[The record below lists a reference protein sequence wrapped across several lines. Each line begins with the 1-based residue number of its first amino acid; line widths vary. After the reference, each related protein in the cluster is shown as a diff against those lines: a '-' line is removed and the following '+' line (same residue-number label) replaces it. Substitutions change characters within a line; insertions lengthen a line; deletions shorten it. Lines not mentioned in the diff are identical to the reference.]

1 MAKRSGGP
9 EGKARGNRLPRA
21 RIVLAAT
28 AATLALLVA
37 TGGSVRADG
46 NLHNVNHIII
56 VMQENHSFDNYFGVL
71 PYASGTPYHGGGG
84 KCASNDHTCVDG
96 LSCTR
101 DSAGN
106 YTCTNSNVD
115 DDSSTVFAFH
125 DAKYCTGPDLQHNW
139 PGSHSEAN
147 YNNPAG
153 ALAFSPNDGFVLVND
168 ATEQI
173 DNGESPT
180 DDDTMGFYNETDL
193 PFYYGLAK
201 SFAIDDRYF
210 CSVVGPT
217 FPNRSYEMAATSFG
231 HLTTNEIFPPT
242 GGYKPITGTIFDLL
256 DQNGVSW
263 VNYFSD
269 LPTSC
274 IFRPCPNSHL
284 ASVSAFSAQAAAG
297 TLPAVS
303 LVDPSFFKDQTING
317 STYETDEHPPNDI
330 RAGQYF
336 VSQIVNAL
344 RNSQS
349 WNDSILFIT
358 YDEHGGFYDHV
369 APAAARQGGALNPD
383 GINPGQCEDLSN
395 PPASEQPGGGAQC
408 DVSRSDAAAICP
420 GFTATG
426 PYPANCANFNQ
437 LGFRVPF
444 IAVSPFSKPHYVSH
458 TVGDHTSLL
467 ALIEKRFF
475 SLAGGGDTRPHLT
488 ARDQYAATL
497 EDMFDFNKAPSKN
510 TSVPTAPP
518 PTASDPGCS

>member
-1 MAKRSGGP
+1 MKGDSRGG
-9 EGKARGNRLPRA
+9 RRA
-21 RIVLAAT
+21 HPVRIVLAAT
-28 AATLALLVA
+28 AVSFALFVA
-37 TGGSVRADG
+37 TGRTVRADG
-46 NLHNVNHIII
+46 GLSHVNHIII

-71 PYASGTPYHGGGG
+71 PYARGTPYHRAARR
-84 KCASNDHTCVDG
+84 CPSSDHSCVDG

-101 DSAGN
+101 DATGN

-115 DDSSTVFAFH
+115 DDGSTVFAFH
-125 DAKYCTGPDLQHNW
+125 DARYCVGPDLQHDW
-139 PGSHSEAN
+139 PGSHREAN
-147 YNNPAG
+147 FNHPAG

-180 DDDTMGFYNETDL
+180 DDDTMGFYNEDDL
-193 PFYYGLAK
+193 PFYYALAE

-231 HLTTNEIFPPT
+231 HLTTNEIIPPP

-256 DQNGVSW
+256 DQHGVSW

-269 LPTSC
+269 LPTSG
-274 IFRPCPNSHL
+274 IFRQAASSHVQPVSVF
-284 ASVSAFSAQAAAG
+284 ASEAAAG

-303 LVDPSFFKDQTING
+303 FVDPSFFKDQAING
-317 STYETDEHPPNDI
+317 SVFETDEHPPNDI

-336 VSQIVNAL
+336 VSQIVNAV
-344 RNSQS
+344 RSSPS
-349 WNDSILFIT
+349 WKDSIVFIT
-358 YDEHGGFYDHV
+358 YDEHGGSYDHV
-369 APAAARQGGALNPD
+369 GPPAARQGAGLNPD
-383 GINPGQCEDLSN
+383 GIDPGQCEDLSN

-420 GFTATG
+420 GFTPTG
-426 PYPANCANFNQ
+426 PYPASCANFNQ

-467 ALIEKRFF
+467 AFIEKRFLG
-475 SLAGGGDTRPHLT
+475 LADVPRPHLT
-488 ARDQYAATL
+488 ARDLNASTL
-497 EDMFDFNKAPSKN
+497 EDMFDFNRAPSLN
-510 TSVPTAPP
+510 TSVPAAPP
-518 PTASDPGCS
+518 PTSSDPGCA